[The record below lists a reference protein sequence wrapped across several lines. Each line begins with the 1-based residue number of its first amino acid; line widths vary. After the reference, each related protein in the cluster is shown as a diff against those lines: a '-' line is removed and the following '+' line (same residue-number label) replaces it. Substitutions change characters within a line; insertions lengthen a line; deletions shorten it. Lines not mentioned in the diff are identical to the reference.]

1 MLRIEALSW
10 QACPFLNTA
19 ETADAIRG
27 GADGTR
33 QPRIAPKTSLFGIA
47 SRASQS
53 YSGRG
58 AGVGRGLGVG
68 EHLPVHGVGVA
79 VAVGVGVEVGL
90 NVAVAVGVGGGFG
103 TAAQYL
109 PPALK

>member
-79 VAVGVGVEVGL
+79 VAVGVEVGL
-90 NVAVAVGVGGGFG
+90 NVAVAVGVGVGFG

-109 PPALK
+109 PPVLK